1 LISRLADFDKNLPS
15 PYYWAVNIK
24 PRFLVYILLIVI
36 VGIVVF
42 VQLSNKGRE
51 TRQLGA
57 SAKKVKPLV
66 TQTSEPPIVNASIS
80 AKKATEISTGVVIT
94 YKGDNL
100 LVLINKNVRLPET
113 YEPSDLAGIDGL
125 VGTTYKGML
134 LRAEAA
140 GALETMAKAAKKD
153 KVNLIV
159 LSAYRSYW
167 SQEATFS
174 SWVGS
179 AGLAAAETF
188 SARPGHSQHQL
199 GTAVDFTAESVNLG
213 LTEYFTQSKEG
224 AWLSQ
229 NASKFGFVLS
239 YPEGKEAVTG
249 YTYEPWHWRYIGVEN
264 AQKMVTSGL
273 ILEEFLQKFGVI

>member
-1 LISRLADFDKNLPS
+1 M
-15 PYYWAVNIK
+15 
-24 PRFLVYILLIVI
+24 
-36 VGIVVF
+36 VVF

-66 TQTSEPPIVNASIS
+66 TQTSEPSIVNASVI
-80 AKKATEISTGVVIT
+80 AKKATEISTGVIIT
-94 YKGDNL
+94 DKGDDL
-100 LVLINKNVRLPET
+100 LVLINKNVRLPEN
-113 YEPSDLAGIDGL
+113 YEPSDLVSIDGL

-134 LRAEAA
+134 LRAEAVE
-140 GALETMAKAAKKD
+140 ALGTMAKAAKKD

-174 SWVGS
+174 SWVS
-179 AGLAAAETF
+179 SVGLAAAETF

-213 LTEYFTQSKEG
+213 LTANFTQSKEG
-224 AWLSQ
+224 TWLSQ
-229 NASKFGFVLS
+229 NAPRFGFALS
-239 YPEGKEAVTG
+239 YPEGKEKITG

-264 AQKMVTSGL
+264 AQKMRESGL

>member
-1 LISRLADFDKNLPS
+1 MKTNLRLLL
-15 PYYWAVNIK
+15 Y
-24 PRFLVYILLIVI
+24 LLLLII
-36 VGIVVF
+36 VGATALIFTKNGAQESRELGTTTKKIEPTIGKIVEPT
-42 VQLSNKGRE
+42 SIA
-51 TRQLGA
+51 A
-57 SAKKVKPLV
+57 SVVAKK
-66 TQTSEPPIVNASIS
+66 
-80 AKKATEISTGVVIT
+80 STGVSTGVIIT
-94 YKGDNL
+94 EKGDNL
-100 LVLINKNVRLPET
+100 LVLINKNVRLPES
-113 YEPSDLAGIDGL
+113 YEPSDLASIDGL

-134 LRAEAA
+134 LRSAAVEAL
-140 GALETMAKAAKKD
+140 GTMAKVAKKD

-239 YPEGKEAVTG
+239 YPEGKEVITG